1 MLKALGPALAFLVL
15 ANAAAAA
22 GPAQPG
28 EGEVDPFGLPE
39 FTSKNTFSGHAV
51 AVDGDTLTVGR
62 RTVHLF
68 GVEAPVLD
76 AVCALPNG
84 GRVWCGRTARSKLGE
99 RVRGVTVFCL
109 PWPADQPGEVSAF
122 CRVSSLGGPL
132 INRTMVED
140 GFAFAVPPRFR
151 ERSWPA
157 LVDAGNVI
165 KEHGAGVYSYNIDPP
180 WSGAQPGLGSSPGR
194 PSDFSLPID
203 PMAGG

>member
-1 MLKALGPALAFLVL
+1 MAKCALVALGVLML
-15 ANAAAAA
+15 ANAALAAPPEA
-22 GPAQPG
+22 GEA
-28 EGEVDPFGLPE
+28 GEVDLFGLPE
-39 FTSKNTFSGHAV
+39 FTADNTFSGRAS

-109 PWPADQPGEVSAF
+109 PWPEDTEGEVSAF

-151 ERSWPA
+151 ERSWPR
-157 LVDAGNVI
+157 LVEAGKVLE
-165 KEHGAGVYSYNIDPP
+165 EHGAGVYSYNIDPP
-180 WSGAQPGLGSSPGR
+180 WSGAQPGLGAGPRKPG
-194 PSDFSLPID
+194 DLGLPID
-203 PMAGG
+203 PMTGG